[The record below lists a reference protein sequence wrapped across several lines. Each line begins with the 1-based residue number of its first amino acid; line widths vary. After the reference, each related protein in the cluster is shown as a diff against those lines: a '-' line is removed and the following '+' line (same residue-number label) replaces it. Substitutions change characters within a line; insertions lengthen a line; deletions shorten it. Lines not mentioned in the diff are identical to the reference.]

1 MAKVLGVDSPSA
13 SFFRVLVVPGSRRVS
28 DLIFPDLSI
37 QTTMRDYGFDSEY
50 FKRFLSLGSSLL

>member
-1 MAKVLGVDSPSA
+1 MLILRPQV
-13 SFFRVLVVPGSRRVS
+13 FFRVLVVSGSRRVS

-37 QTTMRDYGFDSEY
+37 QTTMRDYGVDSEY